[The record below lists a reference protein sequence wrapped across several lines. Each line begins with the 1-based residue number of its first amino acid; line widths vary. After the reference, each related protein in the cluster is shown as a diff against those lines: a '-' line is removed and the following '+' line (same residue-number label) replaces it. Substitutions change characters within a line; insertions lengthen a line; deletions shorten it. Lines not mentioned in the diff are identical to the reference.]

1 MIRKLLDS
9 IHPMFAKG
17 GKFEKLYPLYE
28 AQDTFLYTPGEVT
41 EGSTHVRDSL
51 DLKRMMTMVIIA
63 LGPCIFFALYNTGFQ
78 SNKIISEAIAASK
91 AAAADTPTSFI
102 QNEGEDAEGTKAVD
116 DPEIDSTE
124 SADAP
129 TTPDVFKP
137 EGWRYTVMDWLGVD
151 YTQATTF
158 YGDLF
163 STRIIGCLI
172 HGLLFFLPVYIVCM
186 AVGGTCELIF
196 SIIRGHEINEG
207 FLVTGM
213 LFPLTLPPSIPLW
226 EVGLG
231 IAFGVIIGKEIFGG
245 TGMNFLNIALTAR
258 AFLYFSHAPE
268 MSGMNVWTGVDGY
281 SGATSLGAWAE
292 GGAAEMDSLAGSVSF
307 VGPDKQVE
315 VIAESI
321 PNSLSWF
328 NAFIGNMHGSMG
340 ETSTLAC
347 LLGAVILIGAG
358 IGSWRIMA
366 SVVAGMAVFSVL
378 LNVIS
383 ASFGAENVPAMFSM
397 GPQWHLVLGGFA
409 FGTVFMA
416 TDPVSAS
423 MTNTGKYVYGFL
435 IGFMTVLVRCVN
447 PAFPEGIMLAI
458 LFGNVFAPLIDF
470 FVVQANI
477 KRRMAYNAA

>member
-28 AQDTFLYTPGEVT
+28 AQDTFLYTPGEIT
-41 EGSTHVRDSL
+41 EGETHVRDSL
-51 DLKRMMTMVIIA
+51 DLKRMMSMVIVA
-63 LGPCIFFALYNTGFQ
+63 LVPCIFFALYNTGYQ

-91 AAAADTPTSFI
+91 AASADTPTSFI
-102 QNEGEDAEGTKAVD
+102 QAEEEEGGAAAEENLEPVA
-116 DPEIDSTE
+116 E
-124 SADAP
+124 SAEN
-129 TTPDVFKP
+129 DVFKP
-137 EGWRYTVMDWLGVD
+137 EGWRYTVMDFLGVD
-151 YTQATTF
+151 YTQAGTF

-163 STRIIGCLI
+163 STRVISCMI

-245 TGMNFLNIALTAR
+245 TGMNFLNVALTAR

-268 MSGMNVWTGVDGY
+268 MSGMKVWTGVDGY

-292 GGAAEMDSLAGSVSF
+292 GGSAEMQNLAGSVSF
-307 VGPDKQVE
+307 TGPENQVQ
-315 VIAESI
+315 VVAESI
-321 PNSLSWF
+321 PNSLTWWD
-328 NAFIGNMHGSMG
+328 AFVGNMHGSMG

-347 LLGAVILIGAG
+347 LIGAVILIGAG

-366 SVVAGMAVFSVL
+366 SVVAGMGIFSLL
-378 LNVIS
+378 LNMIGMM
-383 ASFGAENVPAMFSM
+383 GADNPMYSM

-435 IGFMTVLVRCVN
+435 IGFMTVLVRCIN

-458 LFGNVFAPLIDF
+458 LFGNVFAPLIDY

-477 KRRMAYNAA
+477 KRRVAYNAA

>member
-102 QNEGEDAEGTKAVD
+102 QNDGEEKAGAEAAD
-116 DPEIDSTE
+116 DSETDSTGA
-124 SADAP
+124 SDAP
-129 TTPDVFKP
+129 TTPEVFKP

>member
-102 QNEGEDAEGTKAVD
+102 QNDGEEEAGAEAAD
-116 DPEIDSTE
+116 DSETDSTGA
-124 SADAP
+124 SDAP
-129 TTPDVFKP
+129 TTPEVFKP

>member
-102 QNEGEDAEGTKAVD
+102 QNDGEEEAGAEAAD
-116 DPEIDSTE
+116 DSETDSTGA
-124 SADAP
+124 SDAP

-378 LNVIS
+378 LNIIS

>member
-28 AQDTFLYTPGEVT
+28 AQDTFLYTPGEIT
-41 EGSTHVRDSL
+41 EGETHVRDSL
-51 DLKRMMTMVIIA
+51 DLKRMMSMVIVA
-63 LGPCIFFALYNTGFQ
+63 LFPCIFFALYNTGYQ

-91 AAAADTPTSFI
+91 AASADTPTSFI
-102 QNEGEDAEGTKAVD
+102 QDAPEDSAETTAEEENLEPVA
-116 DPEIDSTE
+116 E
-124 SADAP
+124 SA
-129 TTPDVFKP
+129 TNEVFKP

-151 YTQATTF
+151 YTQAGTF

-163 STRIIGCLI
+163 STRVIACLI

-245 TGMNFLNIALTAR
+245 TGMNFLNVALTAR
-258 AFLYFSHAPE
+258 AFLYFSHAPD

-292 GGAAEMDSLAGSVSF
+292 GGAAEMQNLSGTVSF
-307 VGPDKQVE
+307 VGPDKQVQ
-315 VIAESI
+315 VVAESI
-321 PNSLSWF
+321 PNGLSWWD
-328 NAFIGNMHGSMG
+328 AFIGNMHGSMG

-347 LLGAVILIGAG
+347 LIGAVILIGAG

-366 SVVAGMAVFSVL
+366 SVVAGMGVFSVL

-383 ASFGAENVPAMFSM
+383 SSLGAENVPAMFSM

-423 MTNTGKYVYGFL
+423 MTNKGKYIYGFL

-458 LFGNVFAPLIDF
+458 LFGNVFAPLIDY

-477 KRRMAYNAA
+477 KRRMAYNAT

>member
-102 QNEGEDAEGTKAVD
+102 QNDGEEEAGAEAAD
-116 DPEIDSTE
+116 DSETDSTGA
-124 SADAP
+124 SDAP
-129 TTPDVFKP
+129 TTPEVFKP

-268 MSGMNVWTGVDGY
+268 MSGMNVWTGGDGY

>member
-102 QNEGEDAEGTKAVD
+102 QNDGEEEAGAEAAD
-116 DPEIDSTE
+116 DSETDSTE
-124 SADAP
+124 ASGP
-129 TTPDVFKP
+129 TTPEVFKP

>member
-63 LGPCIFFALYNTGFQ
+63 LGPCIFFALYNTGWQ

-91 AAAADTPTSFI
+91 AATADTPTSFI
-102 QNEGEDAEGTKAVD
+102 QDEGENGASDDGTETIDESGTDTANASAT
-116 DPEIDSTE
+116 PE
-124 SADAP
+124 
-129 TTPDVFKP
+129 VFKP

-163 STRIIGCLI
+163 STRIIGCMI

-268 MSGMNVWTGVDGY
+268 MSGMKVWTGVDGY

-292 GGAAEMDSLAGSVSF
+292 EGAVGMNSLSGSVSI
-307 VGPDKQVE
+307 GSGKQAE

-340 ETSTLAC
+340 ETSTFAC

-423 MTNTGKYVYGFL
+423 MTNKGKYIYGFL

-458 LFGNVFAPLIDF
+458 LFANVFAPLIDF
-470 FVVQANI
+470 FVVQANV
-477 KRRMAYNAA
+477 KRRMAYSAT